1 MIGVGIEMH
10 VDLREG
16 NLNAFLAE
24 GVQTLLVQIATE
36 RDKIR
41 GLAVRAYGEFDRRIL
56 HGGDAG
62 ENNESIDRRSLCQ
75 MRLHRGRMV
84 LRGHSYTATK
94 KEKHLYRLHKGN
106 YVCFVRAFF
115 YGQADTEVWK
125 MHRHISSR
133 LQQR

>member
-1 MIGVGIEMH
+1 MKEKVAIYCRLSEEDKNKQSITDESGSIQNQKAMLCDYAESQEWEIYGIYS
-10 VDLREG
+10 DDDYAG
-16 NLNAFLAE
+16 APKSQA
-24 GVQTLLVQIATE
+24 GA
-36 RDKIR
+36 
-41 GLAVRAYGEFDRRIL
+41 DRCR
-56 HGGDAG
+56 
-62 ENNESIDRRSLCQ
+62 LCQ

-125 MHRHISSR
+125 MHRHISAR